1 MEDTTAMTLGKRI
14 LYYRKRMGMTQDQL
28 AERMGVTAQVV
39 SKWEHDLSC
48 PDVTALPRLA
58 EIFGITTDELLGIT
72 GAQPQLPERREE
84 RTQQQEKEPWHW
96 EFHMEKEGIF
106 FGLFLVL
113 AGGIYLAATL
123 LKLTVGF
130 WQILWPTALLL
141 LGVKSC
147 ADRFNAFGVGAVL
160 AGGYFLL
167 EHLGLIPSILSWP
180 LALGVL
186 LILWGLSVVFD
197 QFGHR
202 RYRTASG
209 ERKAYTEKD
218 RHPTR
223 DFHTDD
229 GYIQADFAF
238 CSDRVTVQDSPFR
251 GGDVDIAFG
260 TLVLD
265 LRSCTGAAEGCCLKV
280 DVSFGS
286 MVLLLPKSLRLVTHD
301 MDRTGSSMDITG
313 EPNPDAQ
320 PVVLRGDCAF
330 SSLKI
335 QYD

>member
-72 GAQPQLPERREE
+72 GAQPQSPERREE

-147 ADRFNAFGVGAVL
+147 ADRFNAFGVGRRLFPAGASGPHSLHPVL
-160 AGGYFLL
+160 ASGSGRF
-167 EHLGLIPSILSWP
+167 
-180 LALGVL
+180 AD
-186 LILWGLSVVFD
+186 SV
-197 QFGHR
+197 G
-202 RYRTASG
+202 
-209 ERKAYTEKD
+209 
-218 RHPTR
+218 
-223 DFHTDD
+223 
-229 GYIQADFAF
+229 
-238 CSDRVTVQDSPFR
+238 PFR
-251 GGDVDIAFG
+251 GI
-260 TLVLD
+260 
-265 LRSCTGAAEGCCLKV
+265 
-280 DVSFGS
+280 
-286 MVLLLPKSLRLVTHD
+286 
-301 MDRTGSSMDITG
+301 
-313 EPNPDAQ
+313 
-320 PVVLRGDCAF
+320 
-330 SSLKI
+330 
-335 QYD
+335 